1 MSVVVVLTNLP
12 DSDAAFNLGRH
23 LVEHGLAACA
33 NVLAPVR
40 SVYRWQGRVEEA
52 SEVPLLI
59 KTTGDRYAAVENA
72 IRLQHPYELPEILSL
87 PVDNGL
93 AAYLD
98 WVAAQTNCAAV
109 LKPSP

>member
-1 MSVVVVLTNLP
+1 MSVVLVLTNLP
-12 DSDAAFNLGRH
+12 DSVAAFNLGRH

-59 KTTGDRYAAVENA
+59 KTTDDRYAAVEQA
-72 IRLQHPYELPEILSL
+72 IRLQHPYELPEILCL
-87 PVDNGL
+87 PVENGL

-98 WVAAQTNCAAV
+98 WVASQTHSAAAR
-109 LKPSP
+109 KPDP